1 MTPPCSGAV
10 RLERRAQGCE
20 TRGRIGETLLLL
32 AIDIGNTHIKFGL
45 FSGSRLD
52 HKVRLATDP
61 GRTEDE
67 YGVLLVQA
75 LAQRGVGVESVSAAI
90 LASVVPA
97 LTDGILAMVRRLFGR
112 EPLVLGPGLKTGI
125 SVLYDSPREVGPD
138 RIADAVAAF
147 ERVKGGTIVV
157 DFGTAT
163 TFNCVSPKGEYLGG
177 VIVPGVRIGYDAL
190 LSAAAKLSRVEL
202 AEPPRVLG
210 RNTPH
215 ALQSGAIFGSAA
227 LVDGLVERL
236 EAELGF
242 PCQVVATGGLASVI
256 AKHSKRIESVDPD
269 LTLQGLRLLHERN
282 SEPAA
287 ARRGAKGS
295 QEP

>member
-1 MTPPCSGAV
+1 M
-10 RLERRAQGCE
+10 
-20 TRGRIGETLLLL
+20 LL

-45 FSGSRLD
+45 FSGSRLE
-52 HKVRLATDP
+52 HKVRLATDQ

-75 LAQRGVGVESVSAAI
+75 LAQRGIGVESGSAAI
-90 LASVVPA
+90 VCSVVTA
-97 LTDGILAMVRRLFGR
+97 LTDGLVSIVRRLFGR
-112 EPLVLGPGLKTGI
+112 EPLIFGPGLKTGI

-190 LSAAAKLSRVEL
+190 LAA

-210 RNTPH
+210 RNTPN

-227 LVDGLVERL
+227 LVDGLCDRL
-236 EAELGF
+236 ETELGF
-242 PCQVVATGGLASVI
+242 PCKVIATGGLATVI
-256 AKHSKRIESVDPD
+256 AKHSKRIESVEPD
-269 LTLQGLRLLHERN
+269 LTLEGLRLLHERN
-282 SEPAA
+282 SEPAV
-287 ARRGAKGS
+287 ARRAAKGS

>member
-1 MTPPCSGAV
+1 V
-10 RLERRAQGCE
+10 
-20 TRGRIGETLLLL
+20 LL

-45 FSGSRLD
+45 FLGSELK
-52 HKVRLATDP
+52 HKVRLATDQT
-61 GRTEDE
+61 RTEDE

-75 LAQRGVGVESVSAAI
+75 LA
-90 LASVVPA
+90 VPE
-97 LTDGILAMVRRLFGR
+97 LTDGIIAIVRRLFKR

-138 RIADAVAAF
+138 RIADAIAAF
-147 ERVKGGTIVV
+147 ERTGAGTIVV

-163 TFNCVSPKGEYLGG
+163 TFNCISPKGEYLGG
-177 VIVPGVRIGYDAL
+177 VIVPGVRVGYDAL
-190 LSAAAKLSRVEL
+190 LAAAAKLSRVEL

-215 ALQSGAIFGSAA
+215 ALQSGVVHGSAA

-242 PCQVVATGGLASVI
+242 DCRVIATGGFAAVV
-256 AKHSKRIESVDPD
+256 AKHSKRIENVDPD

-282 SEPAA
+282 AELVP
-287 ARRGAKGS
+287 RFKGKKG
-295 QEP
+295 PTDP

>member
-1 MTPPCSGAV
+1 V
-10 RLERRAQGCE
+10 
-20 TRGRIGETLLLL
+20 LL

-45 FSGSRLD
+45 FTDSRLE

-75 LAQRGVGVESVSAAI
+75 LAQRGVGVEGVSASI

-190 LSAAAKLSRVEL
+190 LVAAAKLSRVEL

-215 ALQSGAIFGSAA
+215 ALQSGAIHGSAA

-242 PCQVVATGGLASVI
+242 PCQVVATGGLASII

-269 LTLQGLRLLHERN
+269 LTLHGLRLLHERN
-282 SEPAA
+282 SEPAVG
-287 ARRGAKGS
+287 RRGAKGS
-295 QEP
+295 PEP

>member
-1 MTPPCSGAV
+1 M
-10 RLERRAQGCE
+10 
-20 TRGRIGETLLLL
+20 
-32 AIDIGNTHIKFGL
+32 
-45 FSGSRLD
+45 
-52 HKVRLATDP
+52 RLATDQ

-75 LAQRGVGVESVSAAI
+75 LAQRRVGVESVEASI
-90 LASVVPA
+90 VASVVPE
-97 LTDGILAMVRRLFGR
+97 LTDGIVAMVRRLFGR

-147 ERVKGGTIVV
+147 ERTKTATIVV

-163 TFNCVSPKGEYLGG
+163 TFNCISEKGEYLGG
-177 VIVPGVRIGYDAL
+177 IIVPGVRIGYDAL
-190 LSAAAKLSRVEL
+190 LAAAAKLTRAEL
-202 AEPPRVLG
+202 VEPPRVLG

-215 ALQSGAIFGSAA
+215 ALQSGAIHGSAA
-227 LVDGLVERL
+227 MVDGLVERL

-242 PCQVVATGGLASVI
+242 TCQVVATGGLAAVI
-256 AKHSKRIESVDPD
+256 AKHSKRIQSVDPD

-282 SEPAA
+282 SEPVP
-287 ARRGAKGS
+287 RRGAKGS
-295 QEP
+295 PEP

>member
-1 MTPPCSGAV
+1 M
-10 RLERRAQGCE
+10 
-20 TRGRIGETLLLL
+20 LL

-45 FSGSRLD
+45 FAANRLE
-52 HKVRLATDP
+52 HKVRLATDQ

-75 LAQRGVGVESVSAAI
+75 LAQRSVTVQEVAAAI
-90 LASVVPA
+90 VASVVPE
-97 LTDGILAMVRRLFGR
+97 LTDPIVSMVRRLFGR

-147 ERVKGGTIVV
+147 DRVKGGTIVV

-190 LSAAAKLSRVEL
+190 LAAAAKLSRAEL
-202 AEPPRVLG
+202 VEPPRVLG

-215 ALQSGAIFGSAA
+215 ALQSGAIHGSAA

-242 PCQVVATGGLASVI
+242 PCKVVATGGLAQVI

-287 ARRGAKGS
+287 TRRTAKGA
-295 QEP
+295 QDP

>member
-1 MTPPCSGAV
+1 
-10 RLERRAQGCE
+10 
-20 TRGRIGETLLLL
+20 LLL

-45 FSGSRLD
+45 FDGSELR
-52 HKVRLATDP
+52 HKVRLATDQ
-61 GRTEDE
+61 GRTDDE

-75 LAQRGVGVESVSAAI
+75 LAQRGLGTEAVDASIV
-90 LASVVPA
+90 ASVVPE
-97 LTDGILAMVRRLFGR
+97 LTDGIVAMVRRLFGR

-125 SVLYDSPREVGPD
+125 AVLYDSPREVGPD

-147 ERVKGGTIVV
+147 ERTGTGTIVV

-163 TFNCVSPKGEYLGG
+163 TFNCISPKGEYLGG

-190 LSAAAKLSRVEL
+190 LAAAAKLTRVEL

-215 ALQSGAIFGSAA
+215 ALQSGAIHGSAS

-242 PCQVVATGGLASVI
+242 PCQVLATGGMATVI
-256 AKHSKRIESVDPD
+256 AKHSKRIGSVDPD

-282 SEPAA
+282 SDAGARPKGKKGPAEP
-287 ARRGAKGS
+287 
-295 QEP
+295 

>member
-1 MTPPCSGAV
+1 V
-10 RLERRAQGCE
+10 
-20 TRGRIGETLLLL
+20 LL

-45 FSGSRLD
+45 FTGD
-52 HKVRLATDP
+52 HLEQKVRLATDP
-61 GRTEDE
+61 ARTEDE

-75 LAQRGVGVESVSAAI
+75 LAQRGVGVDAVAAAI
-90 LASVVPA
+90 VCSVVPA
-97 LTDGILAMVRRLFGR
+97 LTDGIVAIVRRLFGR

-147 ERVKGGTIVV
+147 ERTQAGTIVV

-163 TFNCVSPKGEYLGG
+163 TFNCISPKGEYLGG
-177 VIVPGVRIGYDAL
+177 VIVPGVRIGHDAL
-190 LSAAAKLSRVEL
+190 LAAAAKLTRVEL
-202 AEPPRVLG
+202 SEPPRVLG

-215 ALQSGAIFGSAA
+215 ALQSGAIHGSAA

-236 EAELGF
+236 EADIGF
-242 PCQVVATGGLASVI
+242 KCSVVATGGMASII

-269 LTLQGLRLLHERN
+269 LTLQGLRILHERN
-282 SEPAA
+282 SEPAP
-287 ARRGAKGS
+287 ARRGAKGHK
-295 QEP
+295 EP

>member
-1 MTPPCSGAV
+1 M
-10 RLERRAQGCE
+10 
-20 TRGRIGETLLLL
+20 LL

-45 FSGSRLD
+45 FRASELE

-67 YGVLLVQA
+67 YGVLLIQA
-75 LAQRGVGVESVSAAI
+75 LAQRGVTPDAVEAAI
-90 LASVVPA
+90 VASVVPA
-97 LTDGILAMVRRLFGR
+97 LTDHVISLVRRLFKR

-147 ERVKGGTIVV
+147 ERTGTGTIVV

-163 TFNCVSPKGEYLGG
+163 TFNCISPKGEYLGG

-190 LSAAAKLSRVEL
+190 LAAAAKLTRVEL

-215 ALQSGAIFGSAA
+215 ALQSGAVHGSAA

-242 PCQVVATGGLASVI
+242 ECRVIATGGFASVI
-256 AKHSKRIESVDPD
+256 AKHAKRIESVDPD

-282 SEPAA
+282 SDVPRPKGKKGATEP
-287 ARRGAKGS
+287 
-295 QEP
+295 